1 MHEGKLTRLWVR
13 ASASLPLGWHLA
25 GVMRRE
31 IATQLVP
38 AGSTTGEDEW
48 VALALEADGPGSA
61 TGTGTSSEQAL
72 GSLAEQLRQMGAV
85 RTDRADFRILV
96 LYIRRQLDA

>member
-1 MHEGKLTRLWVR
+1 MQEGKLTRLSVR

-31 IATQLVP
+31 IASRWTP
-38 AGSTTGEDEW
+38 TGEDEW

-61 TGTGTSSEQAL
+61 VGTGTSPEQAL
-72 GSLAEQLRQMGAV
+72 ANLAEQLRQMRGSPNGL
-85 RTDRADFRILV
+85 RRL
-96 LYIRRQLDA
+96 IRRG